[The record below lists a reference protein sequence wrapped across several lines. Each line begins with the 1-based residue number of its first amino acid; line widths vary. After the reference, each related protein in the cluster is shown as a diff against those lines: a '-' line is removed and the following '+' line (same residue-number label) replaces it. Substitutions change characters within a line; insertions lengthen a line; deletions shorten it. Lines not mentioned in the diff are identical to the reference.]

1 MRITKDEIVGD
12 SYVTPQRPLYA
23 SRRAQIQ
30 QLFIFL
36 SALLVVGATVF
47 LGGKLIGGLS
57 ETACVA
63 GDASFMRD
71 IAETLDRYSSD
82 GSRDIAVISP
92 PCSALALCF
101 VDSAAIGNPSFKGN
115 DSVISASVHSGARE
129 NIFVQS
135 KDKTVSVGYDERII
149 LRAPNAPASMT
160 DLCVEARS
168 GDFRFRAQGFGRY
181 VQLAGV
187 APRVP

>member
-1 MRITKDEIVGD
+1 M
-12 SYVTPQRPLYA
+12 
-23 SRRAQIQ
+23 
-30 QLFIFL
+30 
-36 SALLVVGATVF
+36 F

-71 IAETLDRYSSD
+71 IAETLDAYGSD
-82 GSRDIAVISP
+82 GSRDIASISP
-92 PCSALALCF
+92 SCSALALCF
-101 VDSAAIGNPSFKGN
+101 VDSAAIGNPSFSGN

-149 LRAPNAPASMT
+149 LRIPSSTANMT

-168 GDFRFRAQGFGRY
+168 GTFRFRAQGFGRY
-181 VQLAGV
+181 IQLSGV
-187 APRVP
+187 TR